1 MKRSLY
7 SPVQVA
13 FARGQVKRA
22 VVEKEKLR
30 TGRSVSRWQDR
41 LWEGASCKTTVEV

>member
-22 VVEKEKLR
+22 VVEKENC
-30 TGRSVSRWQDR
+30 GPG
-41 LWEGASCKTTVEV
+41 GA